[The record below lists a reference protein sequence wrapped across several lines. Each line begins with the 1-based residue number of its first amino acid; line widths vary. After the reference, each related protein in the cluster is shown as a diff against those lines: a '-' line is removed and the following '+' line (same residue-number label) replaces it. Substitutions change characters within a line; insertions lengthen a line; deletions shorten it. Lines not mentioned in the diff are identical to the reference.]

1 MSPDPVAV
9 SVIVPHRDQ
18 AALLGPLVERLRA
31 LDQEHGLRAEV
42 VIVDDAS
49 RAPLPRLPDSGRVR
63 LIRLP
68 RPRGPG
74 AARNQGAAAA
84 RGEVLAFLDADCL
97 PGRGWAQGL
106 AAFAGSREPGAAA
119 AQYDEDRAG
128 SFIARFALE
137 ELLWRERRLRPGQA
151 LAAASSCNLVCRRED
166 FVRAGGFLDDPRLPP
181 AEDLEFTARLAAA
194 APLLWRPDMAVGH
207 SFRSSWGG
215 YLLQQFRYARGG
227 VYLAL
232 TCGPPRS
239 GASCLQDRSDFQRG
253 LLGAAMVLLL
263 AAFLLR
269 VRPEAAAAA
278 LLFSAAPHAAFL
290 SALRVRRGPAFAL
303 AAWPAAAL
311 RDAAWLGGA
320 AAGLLRAGLR
330 RLGL

>member
-42 VIVDDAS
+42 VIIDDAS
-49 RAPLPRLPDSGRVR
+49 QASLPRLPDSGRVR

-97 PGRGWAQGL
+97 PGRGWAAGL

-128 SFIARFALE
+128 CFIARFALE

-166 FVRAGGFLDDPRLPP
+166 FVRAGGFLEDPRLPP
-181 AEDLEFTARLAAA
+181 AEDLEFTARLAEAA
-194 APLLWRPDMAVGH
+194 GLRWRPDMAVGH
-207 SFRSSWGG
+207 SFRASWGG

-232 TCGPPRS
+232 TCGPPR
-239 GASCLQDRSDFQRG
+239 GGISCLQDRGDFQRG
-253 LLGAAMVLLL
+253 LLGAAALLL
-263 AAFLLR
+263 ALVLAP
-269 VRPEAAAAA
+269 VRPAASAVVLVLA
-278 LLFSAAPHAAFL
+278 AAPHAAFL
-290 SALRVRRGPAFAL
+290 SALRVRRGPAFVL